1 MIALESFKIWFIVA
15 TVVGAGI
22 ALFALGDAHGLNAKR
37 VAAVVAERD
46 KANARIKGFT
56 QADDQAAI
64 DADVLRDQGYQRA
77 LKDLGAVDKCIVTPG
92 MIQAF
97 ERIVR

>member
-1 MIALESFKIWFIVA
+1 MTFLNPKVWFIVGMIAL
-15 TVVGAGI
+15 AGY
-22 ALFALGDAHGLNAKR
+22 LVWYGDNHGFSARKLDTIQR
-37 VAAVVAERD
+37 DLD

-64 DADVLRDQGYQRA
+64 DADVLRDEGYQRA
-77 LKDLGAVDKCIVTPG
+77 LKDLGANDKCIVTPG

-97 ERIVR
+97 ERLLR